1 MGSGNAFLFIFTG
14 LLAGLLSGLIGIGGG
29 IIIIPILV
37 FFFGLSQKMAQGT
50 TLALMVPPDRNPCRV
65 DLL

>member
-37 FFFGLSQKMAQGT
+37 FFSAFPRKWHREQHW
-50 TLALMVPPDRNPCRV
+50 R
-65 DLL
+65 